1 MLLKIPENGKKYRV
15 KFGQYIEMGRMDELG
30 RMDTPQHRLDARTK
44 IITTIAFIIAVM
56 SFPRYEVSSLMP
68 LFLFPFVVMAL
79 GNIPAGYIFKKVA
92 FAAPFALFV
101 GLFNPLFDQHTVLT
115 VGPHTISGG
124 WLSFASIMV
133 RFSLTVSAALIL
145 VACTGIHRLCAGLE
159 QMGVPRLFAIQL
171 LFLYRYLFVIGE
183 EGLRMIRGVQMRAPG
198 VKSLRLRTYGSL
210 TGHLLLRSMDR
221 AQRIYQAMVSRG
233 FDGQVR
239 ILHRTSPGWRDAVFA
254 IGWVAFFIIVRN
266 WNLADG
272 LGRWL
277 TGCGL

>member
-1 MLLKIPENGKKYRV
+1 MLKVPENGKKHGV
-15 KFGQYIEMGRMDELG
+15 KFGHYIEVGLMDELG
-30 RMDTPQHRLDARTK
+30 RLDTPLHRLDARTK
-44 IITTIAFIIAVM
+44 IITTVAFIVAVM
-56 SFPRYEVSSLMP
+56 SFPRYEVSALMP
-68 LFLFPFVVMAL
+68 LFVFPFVLMAS

-92 FAAPFALFV
+92 IAAPFALFV

-115 VGPHTISGG
+115 VGSRAISGG
-124 WLSFASIMV
+124 WLSFTSIMV
-133 RFSLTVSAALIL
+133 RFALTVSAALIL

-159 QMGVPRLFAIQL
+159 QMGVPRLFAVQL

-183 EGLRMIRGVQMRAPG
+183 EGLRMIRSVQMRSVG
-198 VKSLRLRTYGSL
+198 TTSLRLHIYGSL

-221 AQRIYQAMVSRG
+221 AQRIYRAMVSRG
-233 FDGQVR
+233 FNGQVQV
-239 ILHRTSPGWRDAVFA
+239 LHRTVPGWRDAVFV
-254 IGWVAFFIIVRN
+254 IGWIAFFIVVRN

>member
-1 MLLKIPENGKKYRV
+1 
-15 KFGQYIEMGRMDELG
+15 MDELG
-30 RMDTPQHRLDARTK
+30 RLDTPLHRLDARTK
-44 IITTIAFIIAVM
+44 ILTTIAFIVVVM
-56 SFPRYEVSSLMP
+56 SFSRYEVSALMP
-68 LFLFPFVVMAL
+68 LFIYPFVLMAL
-79 GNIPAGYIFKKVA
+79 GSIPTGAIFRKVA

-101 GLFNPLFDQHTVLT
+101 GLFNPWFDQHTVFT
-115 VGPHTISGG
+115 IGSHPISGG

-159 QMGVPRLFAIQL
+159 QMGVPRLFAVQL

-183 EGLRMIRGVQMRAPG
+183 EGLRMIRSVQMRSTG
-198 VKSLRLRTYGSL
+198 FGSLRLRTYGSL

-221 AQRIYQAMVSRG
+221 ARRIYRSMASRG

-239 ILHRTSPGWRDAVFA
+239 VLRRTAPGWRDAMFA
-254 IGWVAFFIIVRN
+254 VGWIIFFIIARN
-266 WNLADG
+266 WNLANG

-277 TGCGL
+277 TGYGL

>member
-1 MLLKIPENGKKYRV
+1 LLKRPENGKKHGV
-15 KFGQYIEMGRMDELG
+15 KSGQYIEVGLMDELG

-44 IITTIAFIIAVM
+44 IITTAAFIVAVM
-56 SFPRYEVSSLMP
+56 SFPRYEVSALMP
-68 LFLFPFVVMAL
+68 LFLYPFVLMAS
-79 GNIPAGYIFKKVA
+79 GNIPAGYILKKVA
-92 FAAPFALFV
+92 VAAPFALFV
-101 GLFNPLFDQHTVLT
+101 GLFNPLFDQNTMLT
-115 VGPHTISGG
+115 VGSHAVSGG
-124 WLSFASIMV
+124 WLSFTSIMV
-133 RFSLTVSAALIL
+133 RFVLTVSAALIL
-145 VACTGIHRLCAGLE
+145 VACTGIYRLCAGLE
-159 QMGVPRLFAIQL
+159 QMGVPRLFAVQL

-198 VKSLRLRTYGSL
+198 VRSLRLCTYGSL

-233 FDGQVR
+233 FDGQLR
-239 ILHRTSPGWRDAVFA
+239 ILRRTHPGRRDILFAVCW
-254 IGWVAFFIIVRN
+254 IAFFIIVRM

>member
-1 MLLKIPENGKKYRV
+1 LLKIQENGKKHGV
-15 KFGQYIEMGRMDELG
+15 KSGQHIEVGLMDELG

-44 IITTIAFIIAVM
+44 NITTAAFIVAVM
-56 SFPRYEVSSLMP
+56 SFPRYEVSALMP
-68 LFLFPFVVMAL
+68 LFLYPFVLMAS
-79 GNIPAGYIFKKVA
+79 GNIPAGYILKKVA
-92 FAAPFALFV
+92 VAAPFALFV
-101 GLFNPLFDQHTVLT
+101 GLFNPLFDQNTMLT
-115 VGPHTISGG
+115 VGSHAVSGG
-124 WLSFASIMV
+124 WLSFTSIMV
-133 RFSLTVSAALIL
+133 RFVLTVSAALIL
-145 VACTGIHRLCAGLE
+145 VACTGIYRLCAGLE
-159 QMGVPRLFAIQL
+159 QMGVPRLFAVQL

-198 VKSLRLRTYGSL
+198 VRSLRLRTYGSL

-233 FDGQVR
+233 FDGQLR
-239 ILHRTSPGWRDAVFA
+239 ILRRTHPGWRDILFAVCW
-254 IGWVAFFIIVRN
+254 IAFFIIVRM

>member
-1 MLLKIPENGKKYRV
+1 M

-30 RMDTPQHRLDARTK
+30 RLDTPLHRLDARTK
-44 IITTIAFIIAVM
+44 IITTVAFIVAVM
-56 SFPRYEVSSLMP
+56 SFHRYEVSALMP
-68 LFLFPFVVMAL
+68 LFIFPFVLMAS

-101 GLFNPLFDQHTVLT
+101 GLFNPLFDQHAVLT
-115 VGPHTISGG
+115 IGSHTISGG
-124 WLSFASIMV
+124 WLSFTSIMV
-133 RFSLTVSAALIL
+133 RFALTVSAALIL

-159 QMGVPRLFAIQL
+159 KMGVPRLFAVQL

-183 EGLRMIRGVQMRAPG
+183 EALRMIRSVQMRSTG
-198 VKSLRLRTYGSL
+198 TKSLRLRTYGSL
-210 TGHLLLRSMDR
+210 IGHLLLRSMDR

-239 ILHRTSPGWRDAVFA
+239 VLNRTAPGWRDVVFA
-254 IGWVAFFIIVRN
+254 GGWIAFFIIARL
-266 WNLADG
+266 WNLAGG